1 MDKFVVPEKTAVIEK
16 KTWANRIWPEVSG
29 SILAYATFLADLFA
43 EFHARDIDYCVLRNF
58 EGLPDRVEGD
68 IDILVRSADL
78 QKAETTLM
86 DLMEGFLL
94 IRRVERNGHLQFYV
108 TSEYE
113 MEAAVRENRAAQKV
127 QLDFVTKA
135 QWKGIAYIDTE
146 RVLSERQW
154 YGNFYV
160 VGRTHRA
167 AHLICHG
174 ILDKHFIKRAYKKV
188 IEDSIF
194 QEGKVALDPL
204 NPFIGVGI
212 VERLYSVLRR
222 GDDAEILGLR
232 KALILKLLFYSP
244 QSILSCILFLIK
256 KYLRITHA
264 ILFPPGVLI
273 AIVGPDG
280 AGKSTL
286 LDQVG
291 TVLSEA
297 FELIKEQYMG
307 WKQFILPTK
316 RLLSFVQNSMADR
329 RSQRVWLEHSV
340 LGMRRSWTHNFSV
353 LHYLLDLWIRYL
365 FQIRPVLARGG
376 LALCDRYFFDF
387 LVQNVW
393 ICKNRLTRS
402 LLLALTPTPTITILF
417 TGDSD
422 TIAARK
428 HEVSPEETARQLAQ
442 FSMLKEKIKPVL
454 ELEATK
460 PLDSNAMKVI
470 TTIFRR
476 PDKAKVT

>member
-1 MDKFVVPEKTAVIEK
+1 MGKFVVPEKTAVIEK
-16 KTWANRIWPEVSG
+16 KTWADRPGPEVSG
-29 SILAYATFLADLFA
+29 SISVYATFLTELFA

-58 EGLPDRVEGD
+58 EGLPDRVDGD

-113 MEAAVRENRAAQKV
+113 MEAAVHENRAAQKV
-127 QLDFVTKA
+127 QLDFVTEA
-135 QWKGIAYIDTE
+135 QWKGIAYLDME
-146 RVLSERQW
+146 GVLSARQW

-160 VGRTHRA
+160 AGRTHRA
-167 AHLICHG
+167 AHLLCHG

-204 NPFIGVGI
+204 KPFIGVGM
-212 VERLYSVLRR
+212 VEHLYSVLRR

-232 KALILKLLFYSP
+232 KALILKLLSHGT

-256 KYLRITHA
+256 KYFRIGRA
-264 ILFPPGVLI
+264 ILFPPGVII
-273 AIVGPDG
+273 ATEGPDG

-286 LDQVG
+286 LG
-291 TVLSEA
+291 LIGKVLSEI
-297 FELIKEQYMG
+297 FIPTKEQYMG
-307 WKQFILPTK
+307 WKDFILPTK
-316 RLLSFVQNSMADR
+316 RLLSFIQNSISDR
-329 RSQRVWLEHSV
+329 RHGKAWDAGLVPGR
-340 LGMRRSWTHNFSV
+340 RRSWTHNFSV
-353 LHYLLDLWIRYL
+353 LHYFLDLWIRYL

-376 LALCDRYFFDF
+376 LVLCDRYFFDF
-387 LVQNVW
+387 LVHNVW

-428 HEVSPEETARQLAQ
+428 QEVSPEETARQLAQ
-442 FSMLKEKIKPVL
+442 LSMLKEKIEPVL

-476 PDKAKVT
+476 PDKGKVT

>member
-1 MDKFVVPEKTAVIEK
+1 MGKFVAQENTAVIEK
-16 KTWANRIWPEVSG
+16 KTWTDRPGTEVSG
-29 SILAYATFLADLFA
+29 GMSVYATFLTELFA
-43 EFHARDIDYCVLRNF
+43 EFHVRNIDYCVLRNF
-58 EGLPDRVEGD
+58 EGLPNRMDGD

-86 DLMEGFLL
+86 ELMECFLL
-94 IRRVERNGHLQFYV
+94 IRRVERNDHLQFYII
-108 TSEYE
+108 SEYE

-135 QWKGIAYIDTE
+135 QWKGIAYLYTE
-146 RVLSERQW
+146 EVLSERQW

-160 VGRTHRA
+160 AGRTHRA
-167 AHLICHG
+167 AHLFCHG

-188 IEDSIF
+188 IEDSIL
-194 QEGKVALDPL
+194 QDGKAALDPL
-204 NPFIGVGI
+204 KPFIGVGM
-212 VERLYSVLRR
+212 VERLYPVLRR

-232 KALILKLLFYSP
+232 KALILKLLFRNT

-256 KYLRITHA
+256 KCFRITNA

-273 AIVGPDG
+273 TTAGPDG

-286 LDQVG
+286 LDQIG
-291 TVLSEA
+291 TVLSET

-329 RSQRVWLEHSV
+329 RSDKAWLERSV
-340 LGMRRSWTHNFSV
+340 PGARRSW
-353 LHYLLDLWIRYL
+353 
-365 FQIRPVLARGG
+365 
-376 LALCDRYFFDF
+376 
-387 LVQNVW
+387 
-393 ICKNRLTRS
+393 
-402 LLLALTPTPTITILF
+402 TILF

-428 HEVSPEETARQLAQ
+428 QEASPEETERQLTQ
-442 FSMLKEKIKPVL
+442 FSRLKEKIESVL
-454 ELEATK
+454 KLEATK
-460 PLDSNAMKVI
+460 PLDSNTMKVI

-476 PDKAKVT
+476 PDKGKIT